1 MDQSLE
7 TRVDKK
13 TARAADLQAGVI
25 SNVNDLRTGQLMDQ
39 IMRAD
44 KALGFLTTGNIVL
57 VERNQEY
64 LDEIMRKLSVAFFPN
79 HSIEW
84 MDYSRP
90 HHLVRGAKVQRY
102 TNLDDGDVLQ
112 AYSRVKGVPST
123 AEKISRK
130 ITKKGRLG
138 HAHDRN
144 QLMVRDLLGAE
155 LTCSDEEA
163 VNRTVGRLLQLPYL
177 RLEKFE
183 DWRKPGGYTSTH
195 LNMTYSNGNPQ
206 MRGLEI
212 EIQINT
218 LDAHRRSKTE
228 HSQAHSGPYGK
239 EKLSSPRK
247 DVPQL
252 VMYGNSVELPEDR
265 FWTRRHDGLLVAKVP
280 DSIQPYILVVPGH
293 N

>member
-7 TRVDKK
+7 ARMN
-13 TARAADLQAGVI
+13 ARAADLQADVI

-39 IMRAD
+39 IVRAD
-44 KALGFLTTGNIVL
+44 KALGFLRPGNIVL

-64 LDEIMRKLSVAFFPN
+64 LDEIMRKLAREFFPN
-79 HSIEW
+79 HTIEW

-102 TNLDDGDVLQ
+102 TNLDDGDVCR

-123 AEKISRK
+123 GEKCSRK
-130 ITKKGRLG
+130 VSKKGRIG
-138 HAHDRN
+138 HASDRF
-144 QLMVRDLLGAE
+144 QIMVRDVFGAE
-155 LTCSDEEA
+155 LDCIDEEA
-163 VNRTVGRLLQLPYL
+163 VYRTANRLMQLPYL
-177 RLEKFE
+177 TLEKFE
-183 DWRKPGGYTSTH
+183 DWHKPGGYTSTH
-195 LNMTYSNGNPQ
+195 LNMTYSNGNPF

-212 EIQINT
+212 EIQVNT
-218 LDAHRRSKTE
+218 LDAHRRSKKE
-228 HSQAHSGPYGK
+228 PSQAHSGPYGK
-239 EKLSSPRK
+239 EKLASRRK
-247 DVPQL
+247 QLPQL

-280 DSIQPYILVVPGH
+280 DAIQPYILLVPDH